1 MPTHRFFLNDRSPFT
16 LDFRVDVDAT
26 LPRII
31 VQVMDGTDPVPL
43 SSPSV
48 TFRMEDKD
56 GNVIINDAAG
66 VVIDAA
72 TGQVGYD
79 LQAADVDTAG
89 EFFGQFNITVDDPG
103 LYKIPNDADQKLRI
117 LIGNTDPL
125 A

>member
-1 MPTHRFFLNDRSPFT
+1 MPVLQFNLEDRSPFT
-16 LDFRVDVDAT
+16 LEFRVDVDAT
-26 LPRII
+26 LPRIV
-31 VQVMDGTDPVPL
+31 VQVIDGTTPVPL
-43 SSPSV
+43 SNPTV

-66 VVIDAA
+66 VVVDAA

-125 A
+125 S